1 MNLDYS
7 IPTGWTF
14 PLFESLATPIKGA
27 IKIGPFGSALKKNEF
42 SQDGIRV
49 LGIDHIKPVGLVWE
63 LPKYIPESKYAE
75 LTQYTVSDN
84 DVLVTNMGTVGKA
97 CIVPVGFP
105 KAIISSHLIKVTLDQ
120 DRCYPEYIA
129 LALNH
134 CPIVVAQIKAKCHG
148 AIMAGFNSSLLKSI
162 KLPLPPLPEQKRIAA
177 ILDKADS
184 IRRKRQEAVRLT
196 EELLRSVFLDMF
208 GDPVT
213 NPKGWET
220 RAFVAVCDTRLG
232 KMLDASQQTGEHLRP
247 YLRNSN
253 VQWDRIETS
262 DLEQMDFNEKDRKT
276 FSLKNGD
283 VLICEGGE
291 VGRAAIWRNQL
302 TDCYFQKAIHRARPN
317 QSLALPEYVMFWLWF
332 MAKNGGFK
340 DHVTSAT
347 IAHLTGEKLKEI
359 QVALPP
365 ITLQHQFLRV
375 YNSLTK
381 LKTSTYKYQTHTERL
396 FNSILQQVFNGEFVE
411 FAKLGFDR

>member
-1 MNLDYS
+1 MSPYPSVPLGDLLKVHYGKALKAEERDETGIYEVYGSSGKIGKHHSALVKSPTIIIGRKGSVGAVSYAPNGGWTIDTAFYTETLDPNALDLRYLFYALDRAKLSQHKITTS
-7 IPTGWTF
+7 IPG
-14 PLFESLATPIKGA
+14 LNRDDIYSS
-27 IKIGPFGSALKKNEF
+27 KI
-42 SQDGIRV
+42 
-49 LGIDHIKPVGLVWE
+49 
-63 LPKYIPESKYAE
+63 
-75 LTQYTVSDN
+75 
-84 DVLVTNMGTVGKA
+84 
-97 CIVPVGFP
+97 
-105 KAIISSHLIKVTLDQ
+105 
-120 DRCYPEYIA
+120 
-129 LALNH
+129 
-134 CPIVVAQIKAKCHG
+134 
-148 AIMAGFNSSLLKSI
+148 
-162 KLPLPPLPEQKRIAA
+162 PLPPLPEQKRIAA

-184 IRRKRQEAVRLT
+184 NRRKRQEAVRLT

-220 RAFVAVCDTRLG
+220 RAFVEVCENRLG
-232 KMLDASQQTGEHLRP
+232 KMLDANQQTGEHLRP

-253 VQWDRIETS
+253 VKWDRIETS

-276 FSLKNGD
+276 FSLKDGD

-302 TDCYFQKAIHRARPN
+302 ADCYFQKAIHRARPN

-359 QVALPP
+359 QMALPP
-365 ITLQHQFLRV
+365 IAMQHQFLRI
-375 YNSLTK
+375 YNSLKK
-381 LKTSTYKYQTHTERL
+381 LKTSTSKHYAESDTL
-396 FNSILQQVFNGEFVE
+396 FKTLLQSVFEGSCSQGSLKAALDNHF
-411 FAKLGFDR
+411 

>member
-1 MNLDYS
+1 MKAVEFGSLFEFIRNGMSVRQDKSGDGLPITRIETISEAVVDATRVGYADLKEKDCSGWLLQPGDILFSHINSLEHIGKCAVYEGLPKKLVHGMNLLCLRPDKSKLTPQFGKYLIRSSAFRTRLFNYVNKAVNQASVS
-7 IPTGWTF
+7 IGN
-14 PLFESLATPIKGA
+14 LKPI
-27 IKIGPFGSALKKNEF
+27 E
-42 SQDGIRV
+42 V
-49 LGIDHIKPVGLVWE
+49 CV
-63 LPKYIPESKYAE
+63 
-75 LTQYTVSDN
+75 
-84 DVLVTNMGTVGKA
+84 
-97 CIVPVGFP
+97 
-105 KAIISSHLIKVTLDQ
+105 
-120 DRCYPEYIA
+120 
-129 LALNH
+129 
-134 CPIVVAQIKAKCHG
+134 
-148 AIMAGFNSSLLKSI
+148 
-162 KLPLPPLPEQKRIAA
+162 PPLPDQKRIAA

-184 IRRKRQEAVRLT
+184 IRCKRQKAVQLT
-196 EELLRSVFLDMF
+196 EELLRSVFLEMF

-220 RAFVAVCDTRLG
+220 RAFVEVCETRLG
-232 KMLDASQQTGEHLRP
+232 KMLDARQQTGEHLRP

-253 VQWDRIETS
+253 VQWDWIETS
-262 DLEQMDFNEKDRKT
+262 DLEQMDFNEKDRKK
-276 FSLKNGD
+276 FSLKYGD

-291 VGRAAIWRNQL
+291 VGRAAIWRNQM

-365 ITLQHQFLRV
+365 ITLQHQFLRA

-396 FNSILQQVFNGEFVE
+396 FNSILQQVFNGVC
-411 FAKLGFDR
+411 